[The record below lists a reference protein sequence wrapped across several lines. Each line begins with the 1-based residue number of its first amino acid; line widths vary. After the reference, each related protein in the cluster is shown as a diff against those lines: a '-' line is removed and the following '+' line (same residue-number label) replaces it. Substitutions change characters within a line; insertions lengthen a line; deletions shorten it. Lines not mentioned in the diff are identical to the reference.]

1 MADFFIR
8 NSLNPHKLAR
18 CGMTLTQYV
27 DHKGH
32 DGEPIWLLAVGT
44 TELDKNGKE
53 IKEVYTNLTS
63 LDNISEELE
72 KLVEKI
78 SVQIDWS
85 PFEKDTSAPYV
96 DSVYPVEYVAK
107 INEPVEFVIKER
119 MPLEGIDPSSIKVT
133 ANGIDI
139 TNELEIKGNP
149 QEYHLKWRPSIV
161 VYDTYD

>member
-8 NSLNPHKLAR
+8 NSLNPHKLVR

-27 DHKGH
+27 DYTGH

-53 IKEVYTNLTS
+53 IKEVYTNLTN

-96 DSVYPVEYVAK
+96 DSVYPVEYIAK
-107 INEPVEFVIKER
+107 VNEPVEFVIKEHI
-119 MPLEGIDPSSIKVT
+119 PLEGIDPSSIKVT

-161 VYDTYD
+161 IYDTYD